1 MGVLTWLR
9 WAVLGAALLAA
20 PAWGAG
26 ILVHGD
32 SLSAGYGLERGQE
45 WPALLEQQLQR
56 SAYKKLPVHN
66 SSISGE
72 TTTGGLARL
81 PAMLTAHRPDV
92 LIVALG
98 ANDALQGQDLQQSQ
112 RNLQAMVDL
121 GQAAGAKVLLLAS
134 DIPPNY
140 GARYHAQFQQMFSDM
155 AAQDKLPI
163 VRFSIQE
170 FAQQPGFL
178 QKDALH
184 PTAKAQP
191 VIAQR
196 VWAQLQPVLAA
207 ATSPK
212 NARARNLTSK
222 SPKP

>member
-1 MGVLTWLR
+1 MCVGAGL
-9 WAVLGAALLAA
+9 LGSVLLAA

-26 ILVHGD
+26 LLVHGD

-45 WPALLEQQLQR
+45 WPALLAAQLQR
-56 SAYKKLPVHN
+56 SPYKNLAVDN

-81 PAMLTAHRPDV
+81 PAV
-92 LIVALG
+92 LHQHQPELLIIALG
-98 ANDALQGQDLQQSQ
+98 ANDALQGQDLAQTEK
-112 RNLQAMVDL
+112 NLQAMVAL
-121 GQAAGAKVLLLAS
+121 GQKSGAKVLILAS

-140 GARYHAQFQQMFSDM
+140 GMRYQRQFQQLFATV
-155 AAQDKLPI
+155 AAQNTLPI

-170 FAQQPGFL
+170 FAQQAGFL

-184 PTAKAQP
+184 PTAKAQT

-196 VWAQLQPVLAA
+196 VWAQLQPVLALA
-207 ATSPK
+207 KSPK
-212 NARARNLTSK
+212 NAGARNLASK
-222 SPKP
+222 RPKR